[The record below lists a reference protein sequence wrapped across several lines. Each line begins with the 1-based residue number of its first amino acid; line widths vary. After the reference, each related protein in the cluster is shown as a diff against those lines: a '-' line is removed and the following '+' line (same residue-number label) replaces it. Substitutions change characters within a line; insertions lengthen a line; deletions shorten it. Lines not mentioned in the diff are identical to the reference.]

1 MSKDNASG
9 MTLVEV
15 LVSLAIA
22 FIIFL
27 GLSASGLIVL
37 NENVKNDLRDEAVSV
52 ADNAV
57 QSSRNMPFA
66 TLANDNMVVMRQIRN
81 LNRSFT
87 VTRTVT
93 DLDTES
99 KQVTILVGWTRLEN
113 GVTKPFAHQIVTIVR
128 R

>member
-1 MSKDNASG
+1 

-15 LVSLAIA
+15 LVSLAIV

-52 ADNAV
+52 ADSAV
-57 QSSRNMPFA
+57 QSARNTPFA
-66 TLANDNMVVMRQIRN
+66 TLANDNTSLVRPIRN
-81 LNRSFT
+81 MNRSFT
-87 VTRTVT
+87 VARTVT
-93 DLDTES
+93 SLDTDS
-99 KQVTILVGWTRLEN
+99 RQVTIVVGWTRLEN
-113 GVTKPFAHQIVTIVR
+113 GVPRTYTHQIVTIVR